1 MIRTEVVNLTTIPAT
16 AYRQKLTAGGAG
28 IVILRSDCAQPGI
41 ASISKTSGQAI
52 PTANTPAD
60 KYPAE
65 AFQEAIALT
74 GGMPYRKRG
83 AAKPAAPVEAAP
95 ETPEEEAAEV
105 VIDSKEYQ
113 LIVDTY
119 TDKTGKLSYALLNK
133 DMIRFMH
140 SSSRARALIAEKS
153 AVEDV
158 RMYVVGTKFRGLTC
172 NPKLTNEQVQKMV
185 DLLDEV
191 SPKGVLTEFNE
202 AIRKELKS
210 K

>member
-65 AFQEAIALT
+65 AFQ
-74 GGMPYRKRG
+74 
-83 AAKPAAPVEAAP
+83 
-95 ETPEEEAAEV
+95 EAAEV

>member
-1 MIRTEVVNLTTIPAT
+1 MIRTEVVQLTTIQAT
-16 AYRQKLTAGGAG
+16 AYRQKLTSGGAG

-52 PTANTPAD
+52 PTPNTPLD

-83 AAKPAAPVEAAP
+83 AAKPAEPDAALP
-95 ETPEEEAAEV
+95 ETPEEEASDT
-105 VIDSKEYQ
+105 VIDSVEYQ

-119 TDKTGKLSYALLNK
+119 TDKNGKLSYALLNK

-140 SSSRARALIAEKS
+140 ASSRARSLISQKAS
-153 AVEDV
+153 VEDI
-158 RMYVVGTKFRGLTC
+158 RMYVVGTKFRGFTH
-172 NPKLTNEQVQKMV
+172 NPRLSDEQIRKML

-202 AIRKELKS
+202 SIRKALRTK
-210 K
+210 